1 VWRVA
6 GFLCWEKGGNEMLR
20 FYFEVARTAYRRQLI
35 YRWANLAG
43 LLTNIFF
50 GVILSYVM
58 IALFQ
63 VRPVAAG
70 YNMQDALRYIW
81 LMQAMVMVVLTF
93 GWYDLMLTIRS
104 GEVVSDLSKPCDFYW
119 YWFSREIGRS
129 AYFLLFRGLPTYLA
143 GMLLFSLGVPG
154 DWRLWLAYAASLPLA
169 AMIGIAYRFLFNI
182 VAFWVLEA
190 RAVGGFATA
199 IALFFAGSYVPLP
212 FFPTW
217 LRTIAICL
225 PFNGLMNVPVQ
236 IFLGKLTGIA
246 LLSGLGLQVLWV
258 ILLTLGVRSLA
269 SVAARRVIVQ
279 GG

>member
-1 VWRVA
+1 VA
-6 GFLCWEKGGNEMLR
+6 GCWVFVLGKTGGNEMVR

-50 GVILSYVM
+50 GAIFSYVM

-63 VRPVAAG
+63 ARPVAAG
-70 YNMQDALRYIW
+70 YDVQDALRYIW
-81 LMQAMVMVVLTF
+81 LVQAMVMVVLTF

-143 GMLLFSLGVPG
+143 GMLLFGFGVPG

-212 FFPTW
+212 FFPSW
-217 LRTIAICL
+217 LRAIAIWL
-225 PFNGLMNVPVQ
+225 PFNGLMNVPAQ

-246 LLSGLGLQVLWV
+246 LLFGLGLQVLWV

-269 SVAARRVIVQ
+269 SVAARRVIIQ